1 MKPEA
6 TISHKPFPNIPGYS
20 SIPQRAVFFL
30 QNNTDTI
37 DGHSISTNVPIQ
49 ISFKSDRPKKPLP
62 PLVQAD
68 YTVSSNPDGSITT
81 IINVSAIVFINVE
94 AKKGIEKSGLEV
106 LWNNNLNDLKFLI
119 MYDAEEVNA
128 TNFYA
133 YQVDFSI
140 PYKTIDTPIELSEAL
155 TTITTYL
162 VNKDPTTSRG
172 TKTTVQ
178 PTTGVSPYCH

>member
-20 SIPQRAVFFL
+20 SIPQEATFSL
-30 QNNTDTI
+30 QNNTETI
-37 DGHSISTNVPIQ
+37 NGRNINTNVPIQ
-49 ISFKSDRPKKPLP
+49 ISFKNNRPKKPLP
-62 PLVQAD
+62 PLIQAD
-68 YTVSSNPDGSITT
+68 YTVSSNPDGSKTI
-81 IINVSAIVFINVE
+81 IINVSAIVFINVGAE
-94 AKKGIEKSGLEV
+94 KCVDEHGIEV
-106 LWNNNLNDLKFLI
+106 LWNDNSNDLKFLI
-119 MYDAEEVNA
+119 IYDAEEVNA

-133 YQVDFSI
+133 YQVDFSV
-140 PYKTIDTPIELSEAL
+140 PYKTIDIPIELSEVL